1 MNTTSMRAEQTFKMK
16 RDRTLKGCFL
26 IGPPSGAIV
35 ILVLLWITNK
45 SWPGIGGG
53 TSGGILGTAMILGLP
68 ASYIVGGGQAL
79 LGSLFLSYAG
89 KRFGCLPIWVPAVGG
104 IFTTMYS
111 YFFIYIYGPSSAL
124 RDFAE
129 GGVFFAILLANMVAS
144 YVCWLKYRSLWDS
157 RLHDS
162 PHP

>member
-1 MNTTSMRAEQTFKMK
+1 MK
-16 RDRTLKGCFL
+16 RDRTLKSCFL

-35 ILVLLWITNK
+35 ILLLLWITNK
-45 SWPGIGGG
+45 DWPGIGGG

-68 ASYIVGGGQAL
+68 ASYIGGGGQAVL
-79 LGSLFLSYAG
+79 CSLFLSHAG
-89 KRFGCLPIWVPAVGG
+89 KRFGYLPIWIPAVGG
-104 IFTTMYS
+104 IFTAMLS
-111 YFFIYIYGPSSAL
+111 YFFIYFNGSPSAL
-124 RDFAE
+124 QDFVE